1 MVDMTDLLPVSCR
14 PASPEVTPAEVR
26 AVLARS
32 ILADGLDLVLDI
44 DRSKGSY
51 LVDARTGR
59 GYLDMF
65 TFFASSALGMNH
77 PRSGRRRGRSAPS
90 WPRPR

>member
-1 MVDMTDLLPVSCR
+1 MTDLLPVSCR

-26 AVLARS
+26 SVLARS

-77 PRSGRRRGRSAPS
+77 LSLADDEDFRARFKG
-90 WPRPR
+90 